1 VEDGVALS
9 LTEDVKTVSEL
20 KNSLRSVFEQIH
32 QTGRPVVVTVNGKPD
47 VVLMDA
53 AQFERKLR
61 ALNLAALLARGEDDI
76 RRGRTRPARAFL
88 GELKREGKLPR

>member
-1 VEDGVALS
+1 MALS

-20 KNSLRSVFEQIH
+20 KHSLRSVFEQIH

-61 ALNLAALLARGEDDI
+61 ALNLASLLARGEDDI
-76 RRGRTRPARAFL
+76 RRGRTRPARAL
-88 GELKREGKLPR
+88 LRELKREAKVPR

>member
-1 VEDGVALS
+1 
-9 LTEDVKTVSEL
+9 
-20 KNSLRSVFEQIH
+20 
-32 QTGRPVVVTVNGKPD
+32 VVTVNGKPD

-88 GELKREGKLPR
+88 RELKREGKIPR